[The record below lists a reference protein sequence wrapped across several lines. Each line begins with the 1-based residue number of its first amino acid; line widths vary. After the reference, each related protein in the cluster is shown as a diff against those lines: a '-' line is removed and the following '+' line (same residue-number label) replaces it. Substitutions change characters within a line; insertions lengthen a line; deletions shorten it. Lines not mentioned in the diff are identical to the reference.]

1 MSRGEKIGWRGS
13 MQSVSNQIF
22 VGQEAK
28 IVTYDCLLDL
38 ETSFLELRN
47 PTRLN
52 FLVSLYFFQVNIEPR
67 TRRGRQAKTWAK
79 NLPWGGGGGGRGGRR
94 KRPPTDIMIISSSL
108 SPGILYRKR
117 CFCGSIFRF
126 LSLVYNG

>member
-1 MSRGEKIGWRGS
+1 MCRGEKIGWRGS

-28 IVTYDCLLDL
+28 IVTYGYRLDL

-52 FLVSLYFFQVNIEPR
+52 FLVSLLLSGQHR
-67 TRRGRQAKTWAK
+67 TKNQKREEGK
-79 NLPWGGGGGGRGGRR
+79 NLGKKPPWGGGGGGPVLLLTIGQR
-94 KRPPTDIMIISSSL
+94 
-108 SPGILYRKR
+108 
-117 CFCGSIFRF
+117 
-126 LSLVYNG
+126 